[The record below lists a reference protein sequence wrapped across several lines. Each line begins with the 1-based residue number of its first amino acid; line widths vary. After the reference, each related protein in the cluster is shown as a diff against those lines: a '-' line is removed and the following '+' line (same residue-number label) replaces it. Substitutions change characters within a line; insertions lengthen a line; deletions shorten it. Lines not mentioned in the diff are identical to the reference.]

1 MLANDL
7 NELPERMRGEQCRYY
22 LALLQQKRATLACKR
37 LFDVAASAAGL
48 LTLMPLFVVVS
59 LAVGLSS
66 RGGVFFLQER
76 VGQNLRPFFIIKF
89 RTMTAE
95 KKEAGLPLTTKNDHR
110 VTALGRIL
118 RRLHLDELPQL
129 FNVLRGDMSL
139 VGPRPEVPRYVNHYA
154 DAFLASLLVKPGIT
168 CTSSIH
174 FRNENELL
182 EQSDNAESEYLTR
195 ILPIKMEHNLTYLKQ
210 VGVWSDIK
218 ILVATVR
225 TVFHG

>member
-1 MLANDL
+1 MLAKDINQ
-7 NELPERMRGEQCRYY
+7 LPERMQGEQCRYY
-22 LALLQQKRATLACKR
+22 LALLQQKRATFACKR
-37 LFDVAASAAGL
+37 LFDIVASAVGL
-48 LTLMPLFVVVS
+48 LALMPLFVIVC

-89 RTMTAE
+89 RTMTAAP
-95 KKEAGLPLTTKNDHR
+95 KDGNLLLTTKNDHR
-110 VTALGRIL
+110 VTAVGRVL

-129 FNVLRGDMSL
+129 VNVLKGDMSI
-139 VGPRPEVPRYVNHYA
+139 VGPRPEVWSYVNHYTE
-154 DAFLASLLVKPGIT
+154 AFYATLLIKPGIT

-182 EQSDNAESEYLTR
+182 EQSGDTEREYLTR
-195 ILPIKMEHNLTYLKQ
+195 ILPIKMVHNLDYLKQ
-210 VGVWSDIK
+210 VGVWSDIR
-218 ILVATVR
+218 IIVATFQ

>member
-1 MLANDL
+1 MLAKDINQ
-7 NELPERMRGEQCRYY
+7 LPVRMQGEQCRYY
-22 LALLQQKRATLACKR
+22 LALLQQKRATFACKR
-37 LFDVAASAAGL
+37 LLDIVASAVGL
-48 LTLMPLFVVVS
+48 LALMPLFVVVC

-89 RTMTAE
+89 RTMTSSN
-95 KKEAGLPLTTKNDHR
+95 KDGDLPLTTKNDHR
-110 VTALGRIL
+110 VTAVGRVL

-129 FNVLRGDMSL
+129 VNVLKGDMSL
-139 VGPRPEVPRYVNHYA
+139 VGPRPEVWCYVNHYT
-154 DAFLASLLVKPGIT
+154 DAFYATLLIKPGIT

-182 EQSDNAESEYLTR
+182 EQSGDTEREYLTH
-195 ILPIKMEHNLTYLKQ
+195 ILPIKMVHNLDYLKQ
-210 VGVWSDIK
+210 VGVWSDVRI
-218 ILVATVR
+218 IVATFR